1 MMSSMQIVVGL
12 SFIMCYIAYESYR
25 LLAYIPFKVTG
36 EK

>member
-12 SFIMCYIAYESYR
+12 SFIMSYIAYESYR